1 MGGTHKISALIWEM
15 RTVDE
20 PLLCAIIR
28 RYEGRSGVNLTRG
41 RAVGGLRVSTLA
53 DLLTEPDLHLTC
65 LVGEEQLDRTV
76 RWAQPTEMVDPSRY
90 LRGGELVCTVGSSLH
105 DLDAIDRFVAAV
117 AASGSAGV
125 CFGLGDVF
133 EEVPAALLRA
143 CRDHGLPLLT
153 AAFGSPFRAIGEWV
167 VEHRTE
173 RAAAWRHEEAL
184 TAELL
189 AALRRHAPLAELL
202 RTCAARVGGRFSTG
216 PGPMD
221 DGPGD
226 WAQVEAATDGLTLH
240 WTGVPPVPDAAFLQ
254 VLARL
259 LAIAQHDRDV
269 ETDLRR
275 ERTGEL
281 LALVARRLAAPE
293 ALEEHL
299 GAAGLTSGSL
309 VFSVWPAGAVRPVAE
324 ALGDEPALHGETPTT
339 AVVVTGSSDPL
350 LRAARILGL
359 PCGHSRAVPLRD
371 AASALTEAQ
380 AAYDLSRQRQSP
392 VGPDELVTLEGLL
405 LQQPADRL
413 APFVGLLAP
422 LLAADQDRGT
432 RYLQTLR
439 VFLDDDASLVS
450 TARAEHLHVNT
461 VRHRLGRI
469 SAITGQ
475 DPLTSAGRAALTIAL
490 WAFDHRAGPDVRAAT
505 GVRLRGPGRR

>member
-1 MGGTHKISALIWEM
+1 M
-15 RTVDE
+15 
-20 PLLCAIIR
+20 
-28 RYEGRSGVNLTRG
+28 
-41 RAVGGLRVSTLA
+41 STLA
-53 DLLTEPDLHLTC
+53 DLVAEPDLHLTC
-65 LVGEEQLDRTV
+65 LVGEEQLGRTV

-90 LRGGELVCTVGSSLH
+90 LGGGELVCTVGSSLH
-105 DLDAIDRFVAAV
+105 GPGAVAEFVAAV
-117 AASGSAGV
+117 AASGAAGV

-133 EEVPAALLRA
+133 EEVPPALLRA
-143 CRDHGLPLLT
+143 SRDHGLPLLT
-153 AAFGSPFRAIGEWV
+153 APFGSPFRAIGEWV

-173 RAAAWRHEEAL
+173 RPAAWHQEAAL

-202 RTCAARVGGRFSTG
+202 RTCAARVGGLFSTG
-216 PGPMD
+216 PAPT
-221 DGPGD
+221 DGPGE
-226 WAQVEAATDGLTLH
+226 WAQVEAATDGLTLS
-240 WTGVPPVPDAAFLQ
+240 WTGLPPVPEAAFLQ

-281 LALVARRLAAPE
+281 LALVGRRLAAPE
-293 ALEEHL
+293 ALGEQL
-299 GAAGLTSGSL
+299 GSAGLTSGSL

-324 ALGDEPALHGETPTT
+324 ALGDEPALYGETPTT
-339 AVVVTGSSDPL
+339 AVVVTGSCDPL

-359 PCGHSRAVPLRD
+359 ACGHSRAVPLRD

-413 APFVGLLAP
+413 APFVGLLAA

-439 VFLDDDASLVS
+439 VFLGDDASLVS

-461 VRHRLGRI
+461 VRHRLGRVR
-469 SAITGQ
+469 AITGQ

-490 WAFDHRAGPDVRAAT
+490 WALDHRDGPDV
-505 GVRLRGPGRR
+505 

>member
-1 MGGTHKISALIWEM
+1 M
-15 RTVDE
+15 
-20 PLLCAIIR
+20 
-28 RYEGRSGVNLTRG
+28 
-41 RAVGGLRVSTLA
+41 STLA
-53 DLLTEPDLHLTC
+53 DLVAEPDLHLTC
-65 LVGEEQLDRTV
+65 LVGEEQLGRTV

-90 LRGGELVCTVGSSLH
+90 LAGGELVCTVGSSL
-105 DLDAIDRFVAAV
+105 DGLDAVDRFVAAV
-117 AASGSAGV
+117 AGSGAAGV

-133 EEVPAALLRA
+133 EEAPPALVLA

-173 RAAAWRHEEAL
+173 RPAAWRHEAAL

-216 PGPMD
+216 PAPEEDASGGLAVM
-221 DGPGD
+221 
-226 WAQVEAATDGLTLH
+226 EAATDGLTLR
-240 WTGVPPVPDAAFLQ
+240 WTGRPPVPDAAFLQ

-281 LALVARRLAAPE
+281 LALVGRRLAAPE
-293 ALEEHL
+293 ALEEQL
-299 GAAGLTSGSL
+299 GAVGLASGLL
-309 VFSVWPAGAVRPVAE
+309 VFSVWPAGAVRPVDE
-324 ALGDEPALHGETPTT
+324 ALGEEPALLGETPTT
-339 AVVVTGSSDPL
+339 AVVVAGSSEPL
-350 LRAARILGL
+350 LRAARVLGL

-422 LLAADQDRGT
+422 LVAADRDRGT
-432 RYLQTLR
+432 RYVQTLR
-439 VFLDDDASLVS
+439 VFLDDDASLIG

-469 SAITGQ
+469 RALTGQ

-490 WAFDHRAGPDVRAAT
+490 WALDHRDGPDV
-505 GVRLRGPGRR
+505 